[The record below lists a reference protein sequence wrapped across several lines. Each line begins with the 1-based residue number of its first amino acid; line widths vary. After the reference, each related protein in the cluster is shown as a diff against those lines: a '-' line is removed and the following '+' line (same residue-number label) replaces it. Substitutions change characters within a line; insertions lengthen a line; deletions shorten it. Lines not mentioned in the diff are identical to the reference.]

1 MKRNEFTP
9 EDWKNVT
16 IKVIHKK
23 GDVENMSNYRPICSL
38 LALYKL
44 FSTILHGRFSPVL
57 DQKQAEDQAGF
68 RKSYQTTDHL
78 ATYRFIE
85 QKCHEWGIKMWTA
98 TVDFTKAFDVK
109 ASVFCKVSA
118 RSRHFVN
125 VDVIFLPS
133 VCDSFC
139 VSTFSLG
146 QGCRSF
152 CHEFYEQSTVVFCRS
167 GRNACF
173 TIVCIL
179 CADHVFWYP
188 WFFWQEFNS
197 FVTLFGLHA
206 NIVEEYV
213 LLSALLHDQS
223 CLQSS
228 PCFQHQFTWLPFSR
242 TLVCKGGCSFHVHGK
257 HESRVFELVLR
268 CCVTRS

>member
-1 MKRNEFTP
+1 M
-9 EDWKNVT
+9 
-16 IKVIHKK
+16 
-23 GDVENMSNYRPICSL
+23 
-38 LALYKL
+38 
-44 FSTILHGRFSPVL
+44 
-57 DQKQAEDQAGF
+57 
-68 RKSYQTTDHL
+68 
-78 ATYRFIE
+78 
-85 QKCHEWGIKMWTA
+85 
-98 TVDFTKAFDVK
+98 
-109 ASVFCKVSA
+109 SA

-152 CHEFYEQSTVVFCRS
+152 CHELYEQSTVMFCRS
-167 GRNACF
+167 GRDACF

-188 WFFWQEFNS
+188 WFLWQEFNS
-197 FVTLFGLHA
+197 FVSLFGLHA
-206 NIVEEYV
+206 NIVAEYV

-228 PCFQHQFTWLPFSR
+228 SCFQHQLVWLPFSR
-242 TLVCKGGCSFHVHGK
+242 NLVCKGGCSFHVHGSTRVVSSSLCYVAV
-257 HESRVFELVLR
+257 SRARVKTIGTSLCLTSSSLIVSATITE
-268 CCVTRS
+268 RS

>member
-1 MKRNEFTP
+1 M
-9 EDWKNVT
+9 
-16 IKVIHKK
+16 
-23 GDVENMSNYRPICSL
+23 
-38 LALYKL
+38 
-44 FSTILHGRFSPVL
+44 
-57 DQKQAEDQAGF
+57 
-68 RKSYQTTDHL
+68 
-78 ATYRFIE
+78 
-85 QKCHEWGIKMWTA
+85 
-98 TVDFTKAFDVK
+98 K
-109 ASVFCKVSA
+109 ASLFCNVSA

-152 CHEFYEQSTVVFCRS
+152 YHELYEQSTVVFCRS
-167 GRNACF
+167 GRDACL

-188 WFFWQEFNS
+188 WLVCQEFNS
-197 FVTLFGLHA
+197 FVPFFCLHA
-206 NIVEEYV
+206 NIVEGYV

-228 PCFQHQFTWLPFSR
+228 PCFQHQFVWLPFSR
-242 TLVCKGGCSFHVHGK
+242 KPLFARVGVLFMYMGAR
-257 HESRVFELVLR
+257 ESRLR
-268 CCVTRS
+268 ACATLLCHARVKTIGTSLCLTSSSLIVYATITERS

>member
-1 MKRNEFTP
+1 M
-9 EDWKNVT
+9 
-16 IKVIHKK
+16 
-23 GDVENMSNYRPICSL
+23 
-38 LALYKL
+38 
-44 FSTILHGRFSPVL
+44 
-57 DQKQAEDQAGF
+57 
-68 RKSYQTTDHL
+68 
-78 ATYRFIE
+78 
-85 QKCHEWGIKMWTA
+85 
-98 TVDFTKAFDVK
+98 
-109 ASVFCKVSA
+109 FCNVSA

-152 CHEFYEQSTVVFCRS
+152 CHELYEQSTVMFCRS
-167 GRNACF
+167 GRDACF

-188 WFFWQEFNS
+188 WFLWQEFNS
-197 FVTLFGLHA
+197 FVPLFGLHA

-228 PCFQHQFTWLPFSR
+228 PCFQHQLCGFLFLEPLFARVGVLFMYMGARESCLR
-242 TLVCKGGCSFHVHGK
+242 ACATLLCHA
-257 HESRVFELVLR
+257 RVKTIGTSLCLTSSSLIVSATITE
-268 CCVTRS
+268 RS